1 MHNINVWYRCR
12 SVALLP
18 LKISISLAW
27 ALITFIRRLWSVLV
41 ILLCRSTN
49 QSFHHFH
56 LFHLFVVFDVILQT
70 PQGTIKAILVNDPST
85 TIQQKDSIVMV
96 CSRFPLQSFLFYFF
110 SLYQFL
116 AGWQIGSFPVIRWRW
131 LCNLSWKCTK
141 GPNSFKKQ
149 DLLLDSSLF
158 TRWCLVR
165 IQHEKLEA
173 GMCVA
178 DFPAVFF

>member
-1 MHNINVWYRCR
+1 MHNLNVWYRCR

-27 ALITFIRRLWSVLV
+27 ALITFIRRLWSALV

-56 LFHLFVVFDVILQT
+56 LLSLMSVCKLFKELLKP
-70 PQGTIKAILVNDPST
+70 PQSKTRPPPTK
-85 TIQQKDSIVMV
+85 K
-96 CSRFPLQSFLFYFF
+96 RFFCNSLLSFSFAKFSFYFF

-141 GPNSFKKQ
+141 GPTSFKKEDQ
-149 DLLLDSSLF
+149 LLS
-158 TRWCLVR
+158 
-165 IQHEKLEA
+165 
-173 GMCVA
+173 
-178 DFPAVFF
+178 PAFSPDGVLLGSTMKNLNCQLGWA

>member
-141 GPNSFKKQ
+141 GPNSFTKADQ
-149 DLLLDSSLF
+149 LLSPAFSTDGLLLGSSMKNLKQG
-158 TRWCLVR
+158 C
-165 IQHEKLEA
+165 A
-173 GMCVA
+173 
-178 DFPAVFF
+178 

>member
-1 MHNINVWYRCR
+1 MHNLSVWYRCQ

-27 ALITFIRRLWSVLV
+27 ALITFIRRLWSALV
-41 ILLCRSTN
+41 ILLYTSTN

-56 LFHLFVVFDVILQT
+56 LLSLMSVCKLFKELLKP
-70 PQGTIKAILVNDPST
+70 PQSKTRPPPSK
-85 TIQQKDSIVMV
+85 KDSTVIVC
-96 CSRFPLQSFLFYFF
+96 CSFPLQSFLFYFF

-141 GPNSFKKQ
+141 GPTSFKKEDQ
-149 DLLLDSSLF
+149 LLS
-158 TRWCLVR
+158 
-165 IQHEKLEA
+165 
-173 GMCVA
+173 
-178 DFPAVFF
+178 PAFSPDGVLLGSTMKNLNCQLGWA

>member
-141 GPNSFKKQ
+141 GPTGFKKEDQ
-149 DLLLDSSLF
+149 LLSPAFSPYGVLLGSNLK
-158 TRWCLVR
+158 
-165 IQHEKLEA
+165 KLKQGCA
-173 GMCVA
+173 
-178 DFPAVFF
+178 